1 MNMKKYKV
9 LDKSAEK
16 LIEKYLK
23 AIIECSFDGIY
34 ITDGRA
40 NTLMINE
47 SYERITGLT
56 ADILLG
62 KNMWTLMEEGTISA
76 SGSLLAIA
84 EKRIVTLYQTF
95 NTGKRAMITSTPIF
109 DDDGEVV
116 LVETNVRDLTEICSL
131 REMVARD
138 KNELKQRR
146 SLEFIKDR
154 KVDMVVCD
162 ENTIRTLLLADSVT
176 KVDSTV
182 VLCGE
187 SGVGKEVFAKYI
199 RDNSNRKDEPYVR
212 VNCGAIPESLIESEL
227 FGYEKG
233 AFTGANKNGKI
244 GLFEMA
250 NHGTIFLDE
259 IGELPL
265 NMQVKLLRV
274 LQEQEIERIGGTKP
288 IKIDVRVIAATNRKL
303 EEMIE
308 EKTFREDLYYRLMV
322 FPINIPP
329 LRERKKD
336 IEPLVNS
343 FLKELNERYKENKH
357 FAESCITILEN
368 YQWPG
373 NVRELKN
380 IVERAFIISNS
391 DEITTESIPIT
402 DANAHTN
409 KYRKVREGY
418 LVDTDLPMEEAMRNL
433 EILYMDRAFEKYGNV
448 RDAAESLGMSASTF
462 VRKRQKNNM

>member
-1 MNMKKYKV
+1 
-9 LDKSAEK
+9 
-16 LIEKYLK
+16 
-23 AIIECSFDGIY
+23 
-34 ITDGRA
+34 
-40 NTLMINE
+40 MINE
-47 SYERITGLT
+47 AYERITGL
-56 ADILLG
+56 DSEKLLG
-62 KNMWTLMEEGTISA
+62 ENMWTLMERGIISS

-95 NTGKRAMITSTPIF
+95 STGKRAMITSTPIF

-116 LVETNVRDLTEICSL
+116 LVETNVRDLTEICAL
-131 REMVARD
+131 REQAERD
-138 KNELKQRR
+138 KNELEQRR
-146 SLEFIKDR
+146 QLEFIKEK

-162 ENTIRTLLLADSVT
+162 ENTIKTLLLADSVAKMDT
-176 KVDSTV
+176 TV

-199 RDNSNRKDEPYVR
+199 RDNSRRKDAPYVK
-212 VNCGAIPESLIESEL
+212 VNCGAIPENLIESEL

-233 AFTGANKNGKI
+233 SFTGANKNGKI

-250 NHGTIFLDE
+250 DHGTIFLDE

-288 IKIDVRVIAATNRKL
+288 IKIDVRVIAATNRNL
-303 EEMIE
+303 EKMME
-308 EKTFREDLYYRLMV
+308 EKKFREDLYYRLMV
-322 FPINIPP
+322 FPIHIPA

-336 IEPLVNS
+336 IEPLAEY
-343 FLKELNERYKENKH
+343 FLKELNNRYKGNKH
-357 FAESCITILEN
+357 LAENCMMILEN

-380 IVERAFIISNS
+380 IVERAFIISQS

-402 DANAHTN
+402 DANAHMN
-409 KYRKVREGY
+409 KYRKAKES
-418 LVDTDLPMEEAMRNL
+418 LAIDTDIPMEEAVKQL
-433 EILYMDRAFEKYGNV
+433 EMIYMDKAFEKYGNV

-462 VRKRQKNNM
+462 VRKRQKYQE

>member
-1 MNMKKYKV
+1 MKYYKV
-9 LDKSAEK
+9 LDEKAER

-34 ITDGRA
+34 ITDGEA
-40 NTLMINE
+40 NTWMINE
-47 SYERITGLT
+47 AYERITGL
-56 ADILLG
+56 DSEKLLG
-62 KNMWTLMEEGTISA
+62 ENMWTLMERGIISS

-95 NTGKRAMITSTPIF
+95 STGKRAMITSTPIF
-109 DDDGEVV
+109 DDDGEIV
-116 LVETNVRDLTEICSL
+116 LVETNVRDLTEICAL
-131 REMVARD
+131 REQVERD
-138 KNELKQRR
+138 KNELEQRR
-146 SLEFIKDR
+146 QLEFIKEK

-162 ENTIRTLLLADSVT
+162 ENTIKTLLLADSVAKMDT
-176 KVDSTV
+176 TV

-199 RDNSNRKDEPYVR
+199 RDNSRRKDAPYVK
-212 VNCGAIPESLIESEL
+212 VNCGAIPENLIESEL

-233 AFTGANKNGKI
+233 SFTGANKSGKI

-250 NHGTIFLDE
+250 DHGTIFLDE

-288 IKIDVRVIAATNRKL
+288 VRIDVRVIAATNRNL
-303 EEMIE
+303 EKMME
-308 EKTFREDLYYRLMV
+308 EKKFREDLYYRLMV
-322 FPINIPP
+322 FPIHIPA

-336 IEPLVNS
+336 IEPLAEY
-343 FLKELNERYKENKH
+343 FLKELNNRYKGNKH
-357 FAESCITILEN
+357 LAENCMMILEN

-380 IVERAFIISNS
+380 IVERAFIISQS

-402 DANAHTN
+402 DANVHMN
-409 KYRKVREGY
+409 KYRKAKAS
-418 LVDTDLPMEEAMRNL
+418 LAIDTDIPMEDAIKQMEM
-433 EILYMDRAFEKYGNV
+433 IYMDKAFEKYGNV

-462 VRKRQKNNM
+462 VRKRQKYQE

>member
-1 MNMKKYKV
+1 MKYYKV
-9 LDKSAEK
+9 LDEKAER

-34 ITDGRA
+34 ITDGKA
-40 NTLMINE
+40 NTWMINE
-47 SYERITGLT
+47 AYERITGL
-56 ADILLG
+56 DSEKLLG
-62 KNMWTLMEEGTISA
+62 ENMWTLMERGIISS

-95 NTGKRAMITSTPIF
+95 STGKRAMITSTPIF
-109 DDDGEVV
+109 DDDGEIV
-116 LVETNVRDLTEICSL
+116 LVETNVRDLTEICAL
-131 REMVARD
+131 REQAERD
-138 KNELKQRR
+138 KNELEQRR
-146 SLEFIKDR
+146 QLEFIKEK

-162 ENTIRTLLLADSVT
+162 ENTIKTLLLADSVARMDT
-176 KVDSTV
+176 TV

-199 RDNSNRKDEPYVR
+199 RDNSRRKDAPYVK
-212 VNCGAIPESLIESEL
+212 VNCGAIPENLIESEL

-233 AFTGANKNGKI
+233 SFTGANKNGKI

-250 NHGTIFLDE
+250 DHGTIFLDE

-288 IKIDVRVIAATNRKL
+288 IKIDVRVIAATNRNL
-303 EEMIE
+303 EKMME
-308 EKTFREDLYYRLMV
+308 EKKFREDLYYRLMV
-322 FPINIPP
+322 FPIHIPA

-336 IEPLVNS
+336 IEPLAEY
-343 FLKELNERYKENKH
+343 FLKELNKRYKGNKNLSEN
-357 FAESCITILEN
+357 CMMILEN

-380 IVERAFIISNS
+380 IVERAFIISQS

-402 DANAHTN
+402 DANAHMN
-409 KYRKVREGY
+409 KYRKAKES
-418 LVDTDLPMEEAMRNL
+418 LAINTDIPMEEAIKQL
-433 EILYMDRAFEKYGNV
+433 EMIYMDKAFEKYGNV

-462 VRKRQKNNM
+462 VRKRQKYQE

>member
-1 MNMKKYKV
+1 MKKYKV
-9 LDKSAEK
+9 LDKNAEK

-34 ITDGRA
+34 ITDGKA
-40 NTLMINE
+40 TTLMINDA
-47 SYERITGLT
+47 YERITGLT
-56 ADILLG
+56 AEILLG
-62 KNMWTLMEEGTISA
+62 ENMWNLMEAGTINS

-109 DDDGEVV
+109 DEEGNIV
-116 LVETNVRDLTEICSL
+116 LVETNVRDLTEICAL
-131 REMVARD
+131 REQVE
-138 KNELKQRR
+138 KNKTELEQRR
-146 SLEFIKDR
+146 SLEFIKEK

-162 ENTIRTLLLADSVT
+162 ENTIKTLMLADSVARM
-176 KVDSTV
+176 DSTV

-199 RDNSNRKDEPYVR
+199 RDNSMRRDAPYVR

-250 NHGTIFLDE
+250 NKGTIFLDE

-265 NMQVKLLRV
+265 SMQVKLLRV
-274 LQEQEIERIGGTKP
+274 LQEQEIERIGSAKP
-288 IKIDVRVIAATNRKL
+288 TKIDVRVIAATNRKL
-303 EEMIE
+303 EKMIE

-322 FPINIPP
+322 FPINIPS
-329 LRERKKD
+329 LRERRRD
-336 IEPLVNS
+336 IQPLAEY
-343 FLKELNERYKENKH
+343 FLRELNDKYKEKKH
-357 FAESCITILEN
+357 FSENCIMILEN

-380 IVERAFIISNS
+380 IVERAFIISKD

-402 DANAHTN
+402 DANTHMN
-409 KYRKVREGY
+409 KYQKNKEK
-418 LVDTDLPMEEAMRNL
+418 LAVDTDKPLEEAIREL
-433 EILYMDRAFEKYGNV
+433 EIIYMDKAFKKYGNV

-462 VRKRQKNNM
+462 VRKRQKNTTS

>member
-1 MNMKKYKV
+1 MKYYKV
-9 LDKSAEK
+9 LDEKAER

-34 ITDGRA
+34 ITDGEA
-40 NTLMINE
+40 NTWMINE
-47 SYERITGLT
+47 AYERITGL
-56 ADILLG
+56 DSEKLLG
-62 KNMWTLMEEGTISA
+62 ENMWTLMERGIISS

-95 NTGKRAMITSTPIF
+95 STGKRAMITSTPIF
-109 DDDGEVV
+109 DDDGEIV
-116 LVETNVRDLTEICSL
+116 LVETNVRDLTEICAL
-131 REMVARD
+131 REQVERD
-138 KNELKQRR
+138 KNELEQRR
-146 SLEFIKDR
+146 QLEFIKEK

-162 ENTIRTLLLADSVT
+162 ENTIKTLLLADSVAKMDT
-176 KVDSTV
+176 TV

-199 RDNSNRKDEPYVR
+199 RDNSRRKDAPYVK
-212 VNCGAIPESLIESEL
+212 VNCGAIPENLIESEL

-233 AFTGANKNGKI
+233 SFTGANKNGKI

-250 NHGTIFLDE
+250 DHGTIFLDE

-288 IKIDVRVIAATNRKL
+288 VRIDVRVIAATNRNL
-303 EEMIE
+303 EKMME
-308 EKTFREDLYYRLMV
+308 EKKFREDLYYRLMV
-322 FPINIPP
+322 FPIHIPA

-336 IEPLVNS
+336 IEPLAEY
-343 FLKELNERYKENKH
+343 FLKELNNRYKGNKH
-357 FAESCITILEN
+357 LAENCMMILEN

-380 IVERAFIISNS
+380 IVERAFIISQS

-402 DANAHTN
+402 DANAHMN
-409 KYRKVREGY
+409 KYRKAKES
-418 LVDTDLPMEEAMRNL
+418 LAIDTDIPMEEAVKQL
-433 EILYMDRAFEKYGNV
+433 EMIYMDKAFEKYGNV

-462 VRKRQKNNM
+462 VRKRQKYQE